1 MLVDHERVAGGPGVG
16 VEPTTVTSDP
26 AEYQQGPPRN
36 SQEPWVCATA
46 CDPLRVGPTVDL
58 PGCQPRLDRHSCA
71 CDCMCMS
78 VMERRMQVLLDHERF
93 ERLAREAKRRG
104 QSVGATVRDAI
115 DMLLDDDAD
124 KRMSARRDLLR
135 APTSAAAEPEFT
147 KNAVLEDATR

>member
-1 MLVDHERVAGGPGVG
+1 
-16 VEPTTVTSDP
+16 
-26 AEYQQGPPRN
+26 
-36 SQEPWVCATA
+36 
-46 CDPLRVGPTVDL
+46 
-58 PGCQPRLDRHSCA
+58 
-71 CDCMCMS
+71 
-78 VMERRMQVLLDHERF
+78 MQVLLDHERF

-115 DMLLDDDAD
+115 DMLLDDDAA